1 MHYNKKVFLLLLL
14 LPFSLQAH
22 HSTTHFSDE
31 VTEMEGVL
39 SDLSWKNPHV
49 YFYVDVEE
57 DGVTKTWELEAGTIY
72 MIGRAGVTRDLFTVG
87 ERIRIAGNK
96 SNVYDDKFW
105 LTNVMG
111 EDGKEILVVARG
123 QARWADEVI
132 GGRGQWTNDAF
143 VKEGDAVEGNGIF
156 RVWSPATGDVAPLVT
171 DGPAANRLNAIA
183 TDAAREAGETWDPYA
198 FDDACEIP
206 GLPRANF
213 GPHPHQ
219 FMQDGDNILILNE
232 EFHLTRTVHMNSE
245 LNPEDQAMHPLGFS
259 VGRWENDNTL
269 VIDTSRIS
277 YPYMNLGGIGQ
288 SEQVTLTERYVL
300 SEDESQVDFEVIVN
314 DPIMLTEPYVQR
326 GVWIDIGEVISG
338 DTYDCD
344 PKEGVTQG

>member
-1 MHYNKKVFLLLLL
+1 MINYKIFLPLLFLFPVNL
-14 LPFSLQAH
+14 YAH

-87 ERIRIAGNK
+87 ERVKIAGNK
-96 SNVYDDKFW
+96 SDVYDDKFW

-111 EDGKEILVVARG
+111 EDGKEILVVATG
-123 QARWADEVI
+123 EALWGDELI

-143 VKEGDAVEGNGIF
+143 VKGGEASEGSGIF
-156 RVWSPATGDVAPLVT
+156 RVWSPATGNVQALVT
-171 DGPAANRLNAIA
+171 DGPPENELSDIASQAAHR
-183 TDAAREAGETWDPYA
+183 AGESWDPYA
-198 FDDACEIP
+198 FDDACELP
-206 GLPRANF
+206 GLPRVNF

-219 FMQDGDNILILNE
+219 FVQDGDNILLLNE
-232 EFHLTRTVHMNSE
+232 EFHVTRTIHMNSD
-245 LNPEDQAMHPLGFS
+245 LNPEEQPMDPLGFS
-259 VGRWENDNTL
+259 VGHWEKDNTL
-269 VIDTSRIS
+269 VVETSRVNF
-277 YPYMNLGGIGQ
+277 PYMNLGGIGQ
-288 SEQVTLTERYVL
+288 SENMKMTERYVV
-300 SEDESQVDFEVIVN
+300 SEDENQVDYLVSIT
-314 DPIMLTEPYVQR
+314 DPGMITEPYVIR

-338 DTYDCD
+338 GTYDCD
-344 PKEGVTQG
+344 PKE